1 MSTPP
6 GLFPCG
12 MASKGMSPS
21 KTTVLRT
28 RNKEEKRPLEGSLL
42 GIVVVVLCWSWDGMW
57 EGTRHRRDCS
67 CGLVLSM

>member
-6 GLFPCG
+6 GLFPCE

-28 RNKEEKRPLEGSLL
+28 RNKEEKKPLEGSLL
-42 GIVVVVLCWSWDGMW
+42 GKWWWFCAGAGMGFGREPDITGTVAVVWC
-57 EGTRHRRDCS
+57 
-67 CGLVLSM
+67 